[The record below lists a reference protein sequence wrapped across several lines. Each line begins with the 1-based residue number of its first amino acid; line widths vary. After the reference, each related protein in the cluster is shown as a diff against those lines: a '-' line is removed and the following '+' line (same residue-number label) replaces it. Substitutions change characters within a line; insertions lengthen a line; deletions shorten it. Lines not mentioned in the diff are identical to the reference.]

1 MNTVFNTKP
10 VRRGPATERE
20 KIHEFLEREGRPEA
34 AQIRDWIEHWYSRL
48 PREKQSDIR
57 GRLRSGETDRFTE
70 AYFEL
75 QMFGLLKTSGHEV
88 CVEPVLA
95 NGRYKPD
102 FLAVRGSRAFY
113 LEATVCGQ
121 GEHNAGALR
130 AKTNEIDAVEKIRS
144 ALQEEK
150 VHMHSHLWLEADGDL
165 DRTLSKREIGK
176 PFIDL
181 LKRTSA
187 EEVEQSLVSG
197 LSLQEVFNCGDWTLR
212 GILDPTKPFKGE
224 VGHVWGPA
232 RAAMGDAS
240 DAIST
245 SLAKKA
251 TEWRRK
257 GAGRDGILVIALS
270 VCHSHYVWNDGDE
283 IRSIARDPT
292 NEVPTA
298 QWRDELR
305 DVTGVLFVDNVSPG
319 NELHTKAK
327 LVQNPER
334 NLPDSLVFLTTEQ
347 KLAEL
352 TGFQRET
359 QDAG

>member
-1 MNTVFNTKP
+1 
-10 VRRGPATERE
+10 
-20 KIHEFLEREGRPEA
+20 
-34 AQIRDWIEHWYSRL
+34 
-48 PREKQSDIR
+48 
-57 GRLRSGETDRFTE
+57 
-70 AYFEL
+70 
-75 QMFGLLKTSGHEV
+75 MFGLLKTSGHEV
-88 CVEPVLA
+88 CMEPVLA

-187 EEVEQSLVSG
+187 EEVEQSLESG

-212 GILDPTKPFKGE
+212 GSLDPKKGA

-232 RAAMGDAS
+232 RSAMGDAS
-240 DAIST
+240 EAIST
-245 SLAKKA
+245 SLARKSRD
-251 TEWRRK
+251 WRRK
-257 GAGRDGILVIALS
+257 GPGRDGILVIALS

-283 IRSIARDPT
+283 IRATARDPT

-298 QWRDELR
+298 KWRDELR
-305 DVTGVLFVDNVSPG
+305 DVTGVLFVDNVSLG

-327 LVQNPER
+327 LVQNPDR
-334 NLPDSLVFLTTEQ
+334 NLPDSLAFLTTEQ
-347 KLAEL
+347 KLAKL

-359 QDAG
+359 QDAE